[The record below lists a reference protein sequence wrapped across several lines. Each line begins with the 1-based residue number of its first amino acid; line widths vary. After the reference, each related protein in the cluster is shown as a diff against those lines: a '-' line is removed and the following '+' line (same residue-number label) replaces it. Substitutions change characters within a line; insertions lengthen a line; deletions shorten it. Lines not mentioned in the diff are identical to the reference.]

1 MKKNN
6 FLLICLIFA
15 VLALTS
21 CGRTGNEP
29 QLAEINGA
37 VIQEA
42 SPPEVSPPEAPPV
55 QTNEVTAPETPQEP
69 PTPEQ
74 VPVPIDMPPFTG
86 FPLTHQAEDGN
97 LVNGTRISSRRSGYT
112 GTGYVAGFEQ
122 EGAAVEFTV
131 YIHYEGFYDLNFITA
146 SPYGFKAN
154 RIYLN
159 GERIGVVEIDE
170 TTDFSDS
177 VLQRVFLPAGRHIIA
192 YSHYWGWMF
201 LDRLE
206 ITPAIDLDPAMFN
219 VSARLA
225 NPNANEAARQLMEL
239 LVYLYGTHFISGQY
253 TDYGVHGAEFQVIR
267 DITGQTPA
275 LMGLDLMDYT
285 PSRVARG
292 TVGRTVEHAIEFHN
306 MGGIVTFC
314 WHWNAPEEYITGTW
328 YRAFF
333 TYVTNIDLRK
343 IVDGDDPQGF
353 DLLMRD
359 IDAISYQLL
368 RLQEAGVPV
377 LWRPLHE
384 AAGGWFWWGA
394 AGAEAQIELWRL
406 MFDRMTNYH
415 GLNNLIWL
423 WNGEHADW
431 YPGDAY
437 VDIIGE
443 DVYFGER
450 VYASGIERFLQ
461 AKAFT
466 YPPKMV
472 VLSETDALFD
482 PDIALRDGAMWG
494 FFAPWKREFVLE
506 SRFPPVYSE
515 RFTERWMLEHVYAHE
530 RVITLENLLERFPE
544 RVRVLN

>member
-1 MKKNN
+1 MKRKI
-6 FLLICLIFA
+6 FLLYSITLIFA
-15 VLALTS
+15 IVG
-21 CGRTGNEP
+21 CGRNADQTENEYQVNGFSNYETTSAATVAP
-29 QLAEINGA
+29 QD
-37 VIQEA
+37 
-42 SPPEVSPPEAPPV
+42 
-55 QTNEVTAPETPQEP
+55 TTPIE
-69 PTPEQ
+69 
-74 VPVPIDMPPFTG
+74 MPSFEG
-86 FPLTHQAEDGN
+86 FPLIYEAEYGR
-97 LVNGTRISSRRSGYT
+97 LFGGTRVATNRTGFSGS
-112 GTGYVAGFEQ
+112 GYVAGFES

-131 YIHYEGFYDLNFITA
+131 YIHYEGFYDLNFVTS
-146 SPYGFKAN
+146 SPYGYKEN

-159 GERIGVVEIDE
+159 GERIGIVAIDE
-170 TTDFSDS
+170 TADFDDS
-177 VLQRVFLPAGRHIIA
+177 VLQRVFLPVGRHIVG

-206 ITPAIDLDPAMFN
+206 VTPATALDPAMFN
-219 VSARLA
+219 VSAQLA
-225 NPNANEAARQLMEL
+225 NPNANEAARGLMQL
-239 LVYLYGTHFISGQY
+239 LVELYGTYFISGQY

-275 LMGLDLMDYT
+275 VMGLDLMDYT

-306 MGGIVTFC
+306 MGGIATFC

-328 YRAFF
+328 YRGFF
-333 TYVTNIDLRK
+333 TYVTNIDLRL
-343 IVDGDDPQGF
+343 ILDGGDPLGYE
-353 DLLMRD
+353 LLMRD

-368 RLQEAGVPV
+368 RLQDAGVPV

-394 AGAEAQIELWRL
+394 AGADAQIELWRL

-472 VLSETDALFD
+472 VLSETDTLFF
-482 PDIALRDGAMWG
+482 PDLALRDGAMWG

-506 SRFPPVYSE
+506 SRTPPVYSE
-515 RFTERWMLEHVYAHE
+515 QFTERWMLEHVYSHE
-530 RVITLENLLERFPE
+530 RVITLECLVERFPG
-544 RVRVLN
+544 RVNDV